1 MVRTNAGQAM
11 KITPWIAGLLAVS
24 ALASCD
30 GQNKPTTKSEPGAEV
45 GQPAA
50 QIAAEDLGP
59 PANAEVQA
67 LYTGEFE
74 AAAQGEPFWQLNLL
88 NDYASF
94 ERPGLSEA
102 GGMPSQRDYRAQGAR
117 VIAGPLTIVLK
128 FAQCTRDTGETF
140 PYQAIVQ
147 FEGVSYEGC
156 ARRGGASSADWTS
169 AIGPLMPSIDACL
182 GKVEKKPGRVTIAYV
197 DGDGMPSVRLLDA
210 EGGRYECKTPA
221 AGGAPTS
228 WETIGDRDVL
238 EGERD
243 PMFIR
248 APGQA
253 PASTSCTVVT
263 DAKNAAGSLI
273 GWYTKRKC

>member
-1 MVRTNAGQAM
+1 MRKA
-11 KITPWIAGLLAVS
+11 PLIAGLLAMS

-30 GQNKPTTKSEPGAEV
+30 NQNKAPTGAPAGGEV

-50 QIAAEDLGP
+50 QIAPEDLGA
-59 PANAEVQA
+59 PASAEVQA

-74 AAAQGEPFWQLNLL
+74 AAAMGEPFWQLVLL

-156 ARRGGASSADWTS
+156 ARRGGSASSDWTS
-169 AIGPLMPSIDACL
+169 SIAPLMPSIDACL
-182 GKVEKKPGRVTIAYV
+182 GKVEKKPARVTIAYV

-210 EGGRYECKTPA
+210 EGGRYECKTAP

-228 WETIGDRDVL
+228 WETIADRDVL

-243 PMFIR
+243 PMFVR
-248 APGQA
+248 APGTA
-253 PASTSCTVVT
+253 PAATSCVTVT
-263 DAKNAAGSLI
+263 EAKSSAGKLL
-273 GWYTKRKC
+273 GWYTSRKC